1 MEEFIEERAKLV
13 RSLADKADPFIK
25 VRPIELAE
33 RYERELRI
41 RSRSTNRTLAGAPT
55 GTLGSKA
62 ALIREHSH
70 WCASN

>member
-25 VRPIELAE
+25 VRLIKLAE

-41 RSRSTNRTLAGAPT
+41 RSRTVRTPVGA
-55 GTLGSKA
+55 LRGS
-62 ALIREHSH
+62 IRQ
-70 WCASN
+70 

>member
-55 GTLGSKA
+55 GST
-62 ALIREHSH
+62 RQ
-70 WCASN
+70 

>member
-25 VRPIELAE
+25 VRLIELAE

-41 RSRSTNRTLAGAPT
+41 RSRTVSTNKAPVGAPT
-55 GTLGSKA
+55 
-62 ALIREHSH
+62 
-70 WCASN
+70 ASNRQ